1 MSVWWL
7 GLVPALWAPSPTDC
21 PEAATVEA
29 KLRETLG
36 LRAEVPIEERVSV
49 EHRGEQLRVTARGKD
64 DRLLG
69 ERLLPAQGS
78 CEELAGAV
86 AVVLAAWISDQHPEY
101 LAALPA
107 PEVPAEPSPE
117 APELPPPPPA
127 TPPTA
132 PPEAAAPSH
141 DEAPASR
148 NQSGVAHRFG
158 VGAALG
164 AEFSS
169 DGAVP
174 LGAIGA
180 RWMPEH
186 RGTGGALT
194 AVVTGSRRVELS
206 NGSVRYFRWPL
217 VLGPVFRFPIGG
229 TSLDLQA
236 GAALAWLHL
245 EGIDYSPAQEH
256 DAFSAGG
263 ALAARLVLA
272 SGLLRPFAELNGVV
286 WGPTEAVVRRGDG
299 DELSVK
305 LPQVE
310 VFAVFGAAWQAR

>member
-1 MSVWWL
+1 LYVWWL
-7 GLVPALWAPSPTDC
+7 GLAPALWAPSPTDC

-36 LRAEVPIEERVSV
+36 FQADAPIEERVSV
-49 EHRGEQLRVTARGKD
+49 EHQGEQLRVTARGKD

-69 ERLLPAQGS
+69 ERLLPAQGN

-86 AVVLAAWISDQHPEY
+86 AVVLAAWISDEHPEY
-101 LAALPA
+101 LAAAPA
-107 PEVPAEPSPE
+107 PEAPPEPSSE
-117 APELPPPPPA
+117 PPTPPMPPPA
-127 TPPTA
+127 APPTA
-132 PPEAAAPSH
+132 PSAAAAPPR

-148 NQSGVAHRFG
+148 KSPGVAHRFG

-164 AEFSS
+164 VELSS

-174 LGAIGA
+174 LGAVGA
-180 RWMPEH
+180 RWMPE
-186 RGTGGALT
+186 RWGLGGALT

-217 VLGPVFRFPIGG
+217 VLGPAFRFPIGA

-245 EGIDYSPAQEH
+245 EGIDYSPPQEH

-263 ALAARLVLA
+263 ALAARLVFA
-272 SGLLRPFAELNGVV
+272 SGLFRPFAELSGVV

-299 DELSVK
+299 NEVSLK
-305 LPQVE
+305 LPRVE
-310 VFAVFGAAWQAR
+310 GYAVFGAAWQAR